1 MEDIYTLNFKNTFP
15 SSPVVSYII
24 YYFLALF
31 PVFTLGTSFP
41 IIGITLRENLKS
53 LWSQFKQNNHRLIDR
68 LVFPLFAIFPPLVI
82 AFFTMD
88 VELLVGIT
96 GSYAGVCVQY
106 LIPVALVFASRR
118 VITREKGKY
127 KNPHKSPFSHWVF
140 LLMIVVWSVLCI
152 TVVTIDRLD
161 SYLHFL
167 TPNNHNS
174 SSNLTTT
181 GMHQT

>member
-1 MEDIYTLNFKNTFP
+1 MEDVYTLNFGNTFP
-15 SSPVVSYII
+15 NFPVLSAFI

-31 PVFTLGTSFP
+31 PVFTLSTSFP

-53 LWSQFKQNNHRLIDR
+53 LWSQFRQNSHWSINRL
-68 LVFPLFAIFPPLVI
+68 LFPLIAIIPPLII

-118 VITREKGKY
+118 VIIREKGRY
-127 KNPHKSPFSHWVF
+127 VNPHKSPFSHWAC
-140 LLMIVVWSVLCI
+140 LLLIIIWSVICMI
-152 TVVTIDRLD
+152 VVTIDRLD

-167 TPNNHNS
+167 SHVSKNN
-174 SSNLTTT
+174 SNHT
-181 GMHQT
+181 MW

>member
-1 MEDIYTLNFKNTFP
+1 MEDVYTLNFKNTFP
-15 SSPVVSYII
+15 SNPIVSDFI

-31 PVFTLGTSFP
+31 PVFTLSTSFP

-53 LWSQFKQNNHRLIDR
+53 LWSQFRVKNHWLIDR
-68 LVFPLFAIFPPLVI
+68 IVFPLLAMIPPLII

-106 LIPVALVFASRR
+106 LIPVGLVFASRR
-118 VITREKGKY
+118 VISRGRGEY

-140 LLMIVVWSVLCI
+140 LLLIVIWSVVCI
-152 TVVTIDRLD
+152 ILMTLDRLD

-167 TPNNHNS
+167 TPKNGRNVSNNTNYI
-174 SSNLTTT
+174 
-181 GMHQT
+181 

>member
-1 MEDIYTLNFKNTFP
+1 MEDVYTLNFKNTFP
-15 SSPVVSYII
+15 TSPVVSYII

-31 PVFTLGTSFP
+31 PVFTLSTSFP

-53 LWSQFKQNNHRLIDR
+53 LWSQFRSNNHWSINRLA
-68 LVFPLFAIFPPLVI
+68 FPLIAIFPPLVI

-106 LIPVALVFASRR
+106 LIPVGLVFASRR
-118 VITREKGKY
+118 VMTREKGEY
-127 KNPHKSPFSHWVF
+127 KNPHKSPFSHWLF
-140 LLMIVVWSVLCI
+140 LIMIVVWSVLCI
-152 TVVTIDRLD
+152 IVVTIDRID

-167 TPNNHNS
+167 TPNNHINA
-174 SSNLTTT
+174 SNLTTT
-181 GMHQT
+181 RMLRT

>member
-1 MEDIYTLNFKNTFP
+1 MVGN
-15 SSPVVSYII
+15 
-24 YYFLALF
+24 
-31 PVFTLGTSFP
+31 
-41 IIGITLRENLKS
+41 R
-53 LWSQFKQNNHRLIDR
+53 
-68 LVFPLFAIFPPLVI
+68 
-82 AFFTMD
+82 
-88 VELLVGIT
+88 LVGIT